1 MYKRHYRRF
10 LKGLGG
16 RLHFAAHS
24 HHLWPDATRAAALA
38 CWDDAA
44 RLSDRKWEKVFGEV
58 VPEAQRRAARVLG
71 LSRPDHLAFAPNT
84 HELLCRLLS
93 CLDGSRA
100 IRVLTTDG
108 EFHSLRRQ
116 LARLKELPSVSVTE
130 VPTEPFDGFEER
142 FLKALRGGR
151 WDFVYVSQV
160 FFDSGFVV
168 ERLADIADAA
178 PKRALLAVDGYH
190 AFCAV
195 PASLKGIERRAF
207 YLAGGYKY
215 AQAGEGA
222 CFLAVPPGCALRPLD
237 TGWFADFSALEGAA
251 SGRVG
256 YGPGGMRFWGAT
268 FDPSGLYRFN
278 AALRWMA
285 GLGLTV
291 PKIHARVLALQE
303 RFLSR
308 LGRGLGPLRR
318 ADLLTPVDR
327 PARAHFLAFRIK
339 GAAALS
345 RRLAAAGVLTDVRA
359 DRLRFG
365 FGLYH
370 DESDVDELLRRLA
383 RL

>member
-10 LKGLGG
+10 LRGLGG

-24 HHLWPDATRAAALA
+24 HHLWPDATREAALA

-44 RLSDRKWEKVFGEV
+44 RLADRKWDKVFGEV
-58 VPEAQRRAARVLG
+58 VPEAQRRVAGILG

-93 CLDGSRA
+93 CLDWSRPV
-100 IRVLTTDG
+100 RVLTTDG

-116 LARLKELPSVSVTE
+116 LARLRELPSVSVTE
-130 VPTEPFDGFEER
+130 VRTEPFAGFEER
-142 FLKALRGGR
+142 FLKALKGR
-151 WDFVYVSQV
+151 WDFVYLSQV
-160 FFDSGFVV
+160 FFDSGFAV
-168 ERLADIADAA
+168 ERLADVAEAA

-190 AFCAV
+190 AFGAV
-195 PASLKGIERRAF
+195 PTRLGGVERRAF

-251 SGRVG
+251 PGRVG
-256 YGPGGMRFWGAT
+256 YGPGAFRFWGAT
-268 FDPSGLYRFN
+268 FDPSGLYRLN
-278 AALRWMA
+278 ASLRWME
-285 GLGLTV
+285 GLGLSV
-291 PKIHARVLALQE
+291 PKVHAHVLGLQE

-318 ADLLTPVDR
+318 EDLLTPVDR
-327 PARAHFLAFRIK
+327 PARAHFLAFRLK

-345 RRLAAAGVLTDVRA
+345 RRLAEAGVLTDVRA
-359 DRLRFG
+359 DRIRFG

-370 DESDVDELLRRLA
+370 DAGDVGELCRRLKK
-383 RL
+383 L